1 MGDLFSIIIM
11 LLILLFFISFALFTR
26 RLLINASVKSNR
38 SNELEN
44 KINRLIEQNEQ
55 LLLLLKNEK

>member
-55 LLLLLKNEK
+55 LQNFF